1 MSVVEDL
8 AAQAARLFVGINWEA
23 LSAKNG
29 KPANEQIWTTDYIYD
44 YMLPAFDRMTAIVGD
59 LNSHKASAI
68 LPTASFEDATHAFDA
83 MWSDVKKDAPTVLE
97 RVVDG
102 LAALLTEPFKV
113 PMDLYKSFLY
123 WAWHTAS
130 TGVLRHI
137 GRREGSSGF
146 SADYLIH
153 RQGYTDEEIVGH
165 AVYTTTLCESFA
177 LLEGLGAFAPLR
189 SMRTGTSGLGAAPAL
204 VIPVGAIVFV
214 GLLQVAMVALV
225 AWMLVSMIDV
235 SQKNKLRSDV
245 CKQVL
250 ADPGA
255 DAQLKASCVSP
266 VEFKEPLGLEKI
278 LLYAGLALGG
288 YMLITI
294 LPDLLRSARET
305 RALIRET

>member
-1 MSVVEDL
+1 MSIVEDL

-23 LSAKNG
+23 LAAKNG
-29 KPANEQIWTTDYIYD
+29 KPVDEQIWTTDYIYD
-44 YMLPAFDRMTAIVGD
+44 YMLPAFDRMTAVVHE
-59 LNSHKASAI
+59 LNSHKASALI
-68 LPTASFEDATHAFDA
+68 PTASFADSTHAFDA
-83 MWSDVKKDAPTVLE
+83 MWGDVKKEAPTVLE
-97 RVVDG
+97 RAMDG
-102 LAALLTEPFKV
+102 LTALLSSPFKV
-113 PMDLYKSFLY
+113 TMDLYKSFLY
-123 WAWHTAS
+123 WAWHTAA
-130 TGVLRHI
+130 TGTLLHV

-146 SADYLIH
+146 NPDYLIH
-153 RQGYTDEEIVGH
+153 RQGYTDEEIVRH

-177 LLEGLGAFAPLR
+177 LLDGLGAFAPLR
-189 SMRTGTSGLGAAPAL
+189 AMRTGTSGLGAVPAL

-235 SQKNKLRSDV
+235 SQKNKLRADA

-250 ADPGA
+250 ADPNA
-255 DAQLKASCVSP
+255 DAQLKASCVTP

-288 YMLITI
+288 YMLITV

-305 RALIRET
+305 RAIIRET